1 MLAWRLNPI
10 TWMETCLKIRTKEG
24 ELIPFKLNKF
34 QKSLIRSVLGTLS
47 RGSRAFIVIL
57 KGRQLGISTV
67 CRGLMLW
74 RALHFPGQ
82 QCVFSAHEMGLIKR
96 NMTLIREMIESLS
109 PVLGYPVPNITSETR
124 IGWKHGS
131 TILPQVPGGKSEGRG
146 MPVNFLHC
154 SEADFYD
161 SIQEGTWERFMG
173 GVMPA
178 IPRRGSIVIVEST
191 CQGRKALYDLYSK
204 SLVPHSE
211 WQHLFFPWYE
221 EEQYVSDN
229 RNNLSSNELALQ
241 KKYNLTD
248 GQINFW
254 ADFSRQCGEL
264 MALREYPFCIEDAFT
279 VSGSKSLIT
288 PRLVEQSTARSTW
301 PLQEREPV
309 IMGLDP
315 SRMRDATGVAIR
327 QGRNMLEVCEIP
339 PLEDAYRLADAVQA
353 YIVNYKVNVINCDS
367 GGMGSAFIDVLR
379 RVARRFITP
388 VDFSAKPRNTEKYF
402 NMRAEMYDGLRQW
415 LAEGG
420 KLSANTALIRE
431 LLAIEIND
439 RREGRLLLEPKHKLS
454 KSPNMADAC
463 ALTMTAESFISQS
476 FIGRAIDIK
485 PWR

>member
-1 MLAWRLNPI
+1 
-10 TWMETCLKIRTKEG
+10 
-24 ELIPFKLNKF
+24 
-34 QKSLIRSVLGTLS
+34 
-47 RGSRAFIVIL
+47 
-57 KGRQLGISTV
+57 
-67 CRGLMLW
+67 
-74 RALHFPGQ
+74 
-82 QCVFSAHEMGLIKR
+82 
-96 NMTLIREMIESLS
+96 
-109 PVLGYPVPNITSETR
+109 
-124 IGWKHGS
+124 
-131 TILPQVPGGKSEGRG
+131 

-178 IPRRGSIVIVEST
+178 IPRKGSIVIVEST

-204 SLVPHSE
+204 SLLPHSE
-211 WQHLFFPWYE
+211 WQHLLFPWYE
-221 EEQYVSDN
+221 EEQYIS
-229 RNNLSSNELALQ
+229 NNSNDLSGNELALQ

-288 PRLVEQSTARSTW
+288 PRLVEQSTARSPW

-367 GGMGSAFIDVLR
+367 GRMGSAFIDVLR

-420 KLSANTALIRE
+420 KLPANTALIRE

-439 RREGRLLLEPKHKLS
+439 RREGRLLLGPVTTTWQTQISGSDTLCKYPRISTIAWRNVFLGNVGTS
-454 KSPNMADAC
+454 
-463 ALTMTAESFISQS
+463 LMTI
-476 FIGRAIDIK
+476 
-485 PWR
+485 